1 MKLSLIANSLTG
13 SEINKIAS
21 EIKQKIA
28 KGQKVFNFTTNDF
41 DPQIFQIPTELETYI
56 IQAKN

>member
-28 KGQKVFNFTTNDF
+28 KGQKVFNFTNIAESVTRLLIHF
-41 DPQIFQIPTELETYI
+41 I
-56 IQAKN
+56 IKYNIYY

>member
-28 KGQKVFNFTTNDF
+28 KGQKVFNPNPSLGFID
-41 DPQIFQIPTELETYI
+41 
-56 IQAKN
+56 